1 MITGTNII
9 FHGGWQN
16 DGVICLQCGF
26 PCSYQMNGVITGYH
40 QQWDYQ
46 KKQMVE
52 TELLSA
58 ELKNGANVYGY
69 AEQFLLC
76 EADSVVD
83 KFTDILFGATGSM
96 TEEQREA
103 NLVAIEKIAENIRQ
117 RKLPSSI

>member
-16 DGVICLQCGF
+16 DGVIFL
-26 PCSYQMNGVITGYH
+26 
-40 QQWDYQ
+40 QWDYQ